1 MVKCRKKKG
10 YFHPR
15 SFFFRGDQEESE
27 IFIRLESFLSPTT
40 IYTCDLSKSL
50 DDPLTVFKR
59 IEFQGV
65 DLNEFVT
72 DQIFVDSDGLD
83 PSKPAKVPM
92 FLVHRKNLEKNGENP
107 THFYVYG
114 GFSISMKPFFSIAAL
129 LWLYHFNGVFVVA
142 NVRGG
147 AEYGEQ
153 WHKDGY
159 KQKKI
164 NTYFDLCN
172 CVQWLIQHRYTRAER
187 VSLAGGSNGGLTA
200 AACVNMR
207 PDLFAA
213 AVVQV
218 GVLDLYR
225 FHKFTIG
232 SKTNEFSLFF
242 FSSFHF
248 FSFHF
253 RLLLVWRIWKS

>member
-1 MVKCRKKKG
+1 M
-10 YFHPR
+10 
-15 SFFFRGDQEESE
+15 
-27 IFIRLESFLSPTT
+27 
-40 IYTCDLSKSL
+40 CDLAKSL
-50 DDPLTVFKR
+50 DEPLTIFKR

-72 DQIFVDSDGLD
+72 EQVFVHSDGLG
-83 PSKPAKVPM
+83 PAKVPM
-92 FLVHRKNLEKNGENP
+92 FLIHRKNLAKNGDNP
-107 THFYVYG
+107 THLYVYG
-114 GFSISMKPFFSIAAL
+114 GFSIAMKPFFSIAAL

-159 KQKKI
+159 KEKKI
-164 NTYFDLCN
+164 NTYYDLCN
-172 CVQWLIQHRYTRAER
+172 CVQWLIEQRYTRPER
-187 VSLAGGSNGGLTA
+187 VSLAGGSNGGLTT

-207 PDLFAA
+207 PDLFRA
-213 AVVQV
+213 AVIQV

-232 SKTNEFSLFF
+232 KRERLFSLVERV
-242 FSSFHF
+242 SL
-248 FSFHF
+248 
-253 RLLLVWRIWKS
+253 RLLLVRRVRQSRSARRVPLGEGHLAVAQHSR